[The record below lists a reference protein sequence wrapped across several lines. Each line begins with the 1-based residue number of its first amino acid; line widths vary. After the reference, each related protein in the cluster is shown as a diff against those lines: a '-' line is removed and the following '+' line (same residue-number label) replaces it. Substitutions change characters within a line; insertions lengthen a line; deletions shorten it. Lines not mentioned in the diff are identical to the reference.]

1 MSDSIY
7 RHDAIK
13 AIETSRFLIDAIE
26 KVMMLPTA
34 QPKTG
39 KWIKNYSVIRCSEC
53 KRSSWSLSFE
63 DLVRSFNYCPNCG
76 AKMKGGE
83 KHD

>member
-1 MSDSIY
+1 MSDSIN

-13 AIETSRFLIDAIE
+13 AIETSGFLIDAIE

-39 KWIKNYSVIRCSEC
+39 KWEIYVISMFDGEGC
-53 KRSSWSLSFE
+53 K
-63 DLVRSFNYCPNCG
+63 
-76 AKMKGGE
+76 
-83 KHD
+83 